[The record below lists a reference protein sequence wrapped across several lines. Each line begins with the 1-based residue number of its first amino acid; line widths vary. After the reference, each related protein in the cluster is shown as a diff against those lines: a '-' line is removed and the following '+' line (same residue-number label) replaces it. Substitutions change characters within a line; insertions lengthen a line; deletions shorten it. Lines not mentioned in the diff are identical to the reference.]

1 MIGTELP
8 GRAFKFCV
16 TPVLQPYQELATVGM
31 FDHWF
36 VFAST
41 LAQSNLP
48 IFFMQHEEEAD
59 ETMQL
64 LLLRLQLA

>member
-1 MIGTELP
+1 MIRTELP

-16 TPVLQPYQELATVGM
+16 TPVLQPYQELAKVGM
-31 FDHWF
+31 FDHRF

-48 IFFMQHEEEAD
+48 IFFFMQHEEEAD
-59 ETMQL
+59 ETIQL
-64 LLLRLQLA
+64 LLLRL